1 MTWVTVCWN
10 SKAVEDLAEFW
21 MRGAQS
27 DRLEA
32 ASNEIDELL
41 RFRSASKGRAVP
53 VAELDDATISALK
66 DRIGDVP
73 TSIRF
78 LRCGPLEVLFTS
90 PELDRQ
96 AKVGLV
102 RLRDAQSEDQRLP

>member
-1 MTWVTVCWN
+1 
-10 SKAVEDLAEFW
+10 

-53 VAELDDATISALK
+53 VAELDDAAISALK